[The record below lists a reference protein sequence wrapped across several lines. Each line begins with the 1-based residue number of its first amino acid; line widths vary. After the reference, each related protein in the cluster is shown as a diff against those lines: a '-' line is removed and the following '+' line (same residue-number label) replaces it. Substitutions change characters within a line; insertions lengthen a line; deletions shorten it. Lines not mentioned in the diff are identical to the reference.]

1 MSENIAA
8 EPAGNPVVAFLRH
21 YSPALVAFAASRIL
35 VLAVI
40 FLSSHVIRSSD
51 LAPPREVITVLT
63 HWDGAWYMSV
73 AQHGYNYLQGQQS
86 NMAFFPFYPMLIWVA
101 DQIVPDIR
109 VAAVIVSNVLFLIT
123 ALLFQRL
130 IELDYKDRRIVRA
143 SLYFLMFTPVSFYF
157 SSAYSESTFLCLAIG
172 CLLAARL
179 RYWLIAGLCGMLL
192 TATRNIGFFIA
203 VPLFMEYVRQMWRPE
218 VGIRSLIHP
227 RILLLGLVPL
237 GLMAFMAYCYTRYD
251 DPFAYVN
258 ASAAWGRKLASPTA
272 AIATIGTAPLF
283 YAWFFGGALTIPVVL
298 WLVGFWLKVRLEYLV
313 FTGMLL
319 LIYVSANNAEGMP
332 RFVTVLFPL
341 FIVLGVLSVRYEKLY
356 EPLLAASI
364 AAFTLSAILTAN
376 GYWIT

>member
-1 MSENIAA
+1 MSENIA
-8 EPAGNPVVAFLRH
+8 PARHPVSAFLRH

-35 VLAVI
+35 VLAII

-51 LAPPREVITVLT
+51 LEPPRAMITVLT

-73 AQHGYNYLQGQQS
+73 AQQGYNYIPGQQS
-86 NMAFFPFYPMLIWVA
+86 NMAFFPFYPLLVWLA

-109 VAAVIVSNVLFLIT
+109 MAAVLVSHVLFLVA

-130 IELDYKDRRIVRA
+130 VELDYNRRIVRA

-157 SSAYSESTFLCLAIG
+157 SSAYSESTFLCLAVG

-218 VGIRSLIHP
+218 IGIRSLIHW
-227 RILLLGLVPL
+227 RVLLLGLVPL
-237 GLMAFMAYCYTRYD
+237 GLIAFMAYCYGRYD
-251 DPFAYVN
+251 DPFAYVH
-258 ASAAWGRKLASPTA
+258 ASAAWGRKLASPIH

-283 YAWFFGGALTIPVVL
+283 YALFFGGALVIPVVL
-298 WLVGFWLKVRLEYLV
+298 WIAGFWLKVRLEYLV

-332 RFVTVLFPL
+332 RFVVVLFPL
-341 FIVLGVLSVRYEKLY
+341 FIVLGVLSVRFEKLY

-364 AAFTLSAILTAN
+364 AAFTLGTILTAN